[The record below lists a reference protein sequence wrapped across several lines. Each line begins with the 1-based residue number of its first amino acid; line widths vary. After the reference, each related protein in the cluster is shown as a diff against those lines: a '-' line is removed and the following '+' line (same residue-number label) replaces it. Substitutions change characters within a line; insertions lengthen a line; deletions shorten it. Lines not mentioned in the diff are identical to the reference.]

1 MLGGRD
7 HYYAVSAYNDCAEF
21 VLIVLVDD
29 FVGFLENDV
38 HVLVVAFEKA
48 SEDFAV
54 AESDEDFRADAFRQN
69 FERDV

>member
-1 MLGGRD
+1 M
-7 HYYAVSAYNDCAEF
+7 
-21 VLIVLVDD
+21 IVLVDD

>member
-7 HYYAVSAYNDCAEF
+7 HYYAVSTYDDRAEF
-21 VLIVLVDD
+21 VLSVFVDD
-29 FVGFLENDV
+29 FLGVFEDDV

-54 AESDEDFRADAFRQN
+54 AESDEDFGAYAFREN
-69 FERDV
+69 FERYV